1 MNGKPFD
8 AMGRAFARR
17 LTRRRVLGLAVEAAV
32 LPVTAGRAQTDA
44 PALVRRFYELV
55 DAYQYEQAYGLLGAK
70 WHSQQSLAN
79 FTNGYGDTAFVQCTT
94 TGETASGDTTRV
106 GVKLVAWHNDGG
118 IVGYTGAYT
127 VGSENGRLTILAGNN
142 TFMPVPSG
150 TPPLCT
156 MADLDLAF
164 GPWQGAAGSREG
176 SVVATN
182 RGAATC
188 ALGGSPRITLTDTAG
203 AVLVSTSEEGS
214 SPEAVILHPGEQA
227 QAPLRFSN
235 WCGRTA
241 TARAEIPGDTAVGHV
256 SDDAYGIAYPPCN
269 GPGQAAV
276 MGVKGWT
283 HPPA

>member
-17 LTRRRVLGLAVEAAV
+17 LTRRRVLGLAVAAAV

-106 GVKLVAWHNDGG
+106 GVEFVAWHNDCG

-127 VGSENGRLTILAGNN
+127 VGPENGRLTILAGNN
-142 TFMPVPSG
+142 TLTPVPAD
-150 TPPLCT
+150 TPPLCR

-164 GPWQGAAGSREG
+164 GPWQGAAGSRAG
-176 SVVATN
+176 LHLRGRHAAGGRHRPSRRTGT
-182 RGAATC
+182 GAATV
-188 ALGGSPRITLTDTAG
+188 LELVRQDRDGSRRDPRRHGRRA
-203 AVLVSTSEEGS
+203 SE
-214 SPEAVILHPGEQA
+214 
-227 QAPLRFSN
+227 
-235 WCGRTA
+235 
-241 TARAEIPGDTAVGHV
+241 
-256 SDDAYGIAYPPCN
+256 
-269 GPGQAAV
+269 
-276 MGVKGWT
+276 
-283 HPPA
+283 